1 MIIITLFISTI
12 ILCIIYYYLTTKQI
26 NNNITHYFHPE
37 IERYYDIARNKKY
50 KNIINMLYN
59 INKYYIENY
68 SNVIDLEIRTYYIE
82 NNNKLQTIFNFLE
95 N

>member
-1 MIIITLFISTI
+1 
-12 ILCIIYYYLTTKQI
+12 
-26 NNNITHYFHPE
+26 
-37 IERYYDIARNKKY
+37 
-50 KNIINMLYN
+50 MLYN